1 MRKREI
7 YLVLFISF
15 LISNCAHCQIVE
27 NGIRITDLW
36 LKFLF
41 DTFPQYFPGNLMS
54 TPVLFLPQ
62 IKRLP
67 AEVLKIL
74 NLPVPTY
81 DSSSESEYSVVNILE
96 QFFGVDLFTLAF
108 IASLYFI
115 ASLALVSIV
124 IPNLY
129 FRLMLWADVTEDSA
143 NIYQDY
149 DYDRQSPAASEAAQV
164 ALQDFDY
171 Y

>member
-1 MRKREI
+1 MVVLRKKCSLLVSSSVSLVQCWKNVMRKREI

-62 IKRLP
+62 VRNGSLLYIAPKCVSLIISRTFTYMNIKLECIERNQNKSKQM
-67 AEVLKIL
+67 KI
-74 NLPVPTY
+74 NDVFY
-81 DSSSESEYSVVNILE
+81 C
-96 QFFGVDLFTLAF
+96 FTSKA
-108 IASLYFI
+108 
-115 ASLALVSIV
+115 
-124 IPNLY
+124 
-129 FRLMLWADVTEDSA
+129 
-143 NIYQDY
+143 
-149 DYDRQSPAASEAAQV
+149 
-164 ALQDFDY
+164 
-171 Y
+171 